1 MLKKLI
7 KNIFII
13 LFLIV
18 FGLNVL
24 SFDQGI
30 IVQES
35 LFIYHWQYIIS
46 IILCFIVLLF
56 IINPKGYLSKEIETK
71 NLNPLFVGFSLV
83 FVTFVFL
90 KLFFE
95 EALPLHLHKILEK
108 KNVTKEVI
116 IKNIHIVSTKG
127 ELFKRNCKY
136 KTVEIKDFKGE
147 ICGINKHIIDNL
159 YEGDKLILEGEESA
173 VGFIPYNIKK

>member
-35 LFIYHWQYIIS
+35 LFIYNWQYIIS

-108 KNVTKEVI
+108 KM
-116 IKNIHIVSTKG
+116 
-127 ELFKRNCKY
+127 
-136 KTVEIKDFKGE
+136 
-147 ICGINKHIIDNL
+147 
-159 YEGDKLILEGEESA
+159 
-173 VGFIPYNIKK
+173 